1 MEMKTSLSAEIKH
14 EAANTRKILA
24 RVPLDKL
31 TWKPH
36 DKSMDLQK
44 LAKHVASIPIWV
56 SRAITTDEMDFAKGR
71 PAPAPDFK
79 TTEELLAI
87 FDHSVNQAI
96 KDVEATSNETFMKS
110 WTMRDG
116 EKVYMTMPKAAVVR
130 QMALNHAVHHRGQL
144 SVYLRLLNVPVPGM
158 YGPTADEP
166 M

>member
-1 MEMKTSLSAEIKH
+1 MELRNGLMAEIKH
-14 EAANTRKILA
+14 EAASTRKILE

-36 DKSMDLQK
+36 EKSMELGK
-44 LAKHVASIPIWV
+44 IAKHVASIYSWI
-56 SRAITTDEMDFAKGR
+56 SRAITTDELDFAKGR
-71 PAPAPDFK
+71 PPQPPDFK
-79 TTEELLAI
+79 TTAELLAI
-87 FDHSVNQAI
+87 LDHNVNQAL
-96 KDVEATSNETFMKS
+96 KDVETTSNETFMKPWS
-110 WTMRDG
+110 LREG

-130 QMALNHAVHHRGQL
+130 NLALNHSVHHRGQL